1 MSGAIT
7 HSAFSRIGQLASLPR
22 VHAAFQWFHL
32 HERRMMQWQQELV
45 SIAAPPFGESRRA
58 EWLAERFRELR
69 LQQVEI
75 DAVGNVLG
83 RYPGNRPRAGQ
94 RCVMLSAHIDTV
106 FPLHTPIAPFLEHNR
121 LEAPGA
127 CDNGAGV
134 AGLLAMAAALESCG
148 IELPGDLLFAG
159 NVGEEGEG
167 DLRGMRYLYG
177 DSPWRERIGANVV
190 LDGAGSEVAVT
201 QALGSRRFL
210 VTMKGPGGHSWTDAG
225 IPNPIVVLS
234 QAIAALSEVALPASP
249 RTTLNI
255 GTMEGG
261 SSVNSIPE
269 VAAARF
275 DLRSLE
281 AEQLVRLEVELH
293 RAVEDAILRANAS
306 VRTTHPKGTGAGPI
320 AGRGS
325 NAANSGTSGNSA
337 SSPASSSG
345 PLQFLIERIGDR
357 PAGRLADNSPLLE
370 ALFAV
375 DRHLGIRTEQRVAS
389 TDANIPL
396 SLGIPALSLGAGGD
410 GGGIHT
416 RGEWYDASGREL
428 ALKRIFLLLLLALD
442 HVALSP
448 AAAGQ
453 A

>member
-32 HERRMMQWQQELV
+32 HDRKVMQWQQELV

-75 DAVGNVLG
+75 DSVGNVLG
-83 RYPGNRPRAGQ
+83 YFPGNRSPAGQ

-106 FPLHTPIAPFLEHNR
+106 FPLHTPLTPLLEHNR

-148 IELPGDLLFAG
+148 IELPCDLLFAG

-177 DSPWRERIGANVV
+177 ASPWRERIVSNVV
-190 LDGAGSEVAVT
+190 LDGAGCEVVVT
-201 QALGSRRFL
+201 QGLGSRRYL

-225 IPNPIVVLS
+225 TPNPIVVLS
-234 QAIAALSEVALPASP
+234 RAIAAMSEVALPASP
-249 RTTLNI
+249 RTTVNI
-255 GTMEGG
+255 GTIDGG

-269 VAAARF
+269 FATARF

-293 RAVEDAILRANAS
+293 RAVEDAVLLANAS
-306 VRTTHPKGTGAGPI
+306 GRSTHNKGTGGGSTS
-320 AGRGS
+320 GRGS
-325 NAANSGTSGNSA
+325 SAGPNSGSNTSV
-337 SSPASSSG
+337 G
-345 PLQFLIERIGDR
+345 PVQFLIERIGDR
-357 PAGRLADNSPLLE
+357 PAGRLSDNSPLLE
-370 ALFAV
+370 ALHAV

-396 SLGIPALSLGAGGD
+396 SLGIPALSIGAGGD

-416 RGEWYDASGREL
+416 RAEWYDSSGREL
-428 ALKRIFLLLLLALD
+428 ALKRILLLLLLALD
-442 HVALSP
+442 RVAPPLG
-448 AAAGQ
+448 AASKA
-453 A
+453 

>member
-32 HERRMMQWQQELV
+32 HDRRMMQWQQELV
-45 SIAAPPFGESRRA
+45 SIAAPPFGESKRA
-58 EWLAERFRELR
+58 EWLAERFRELG

-75 DAVGNVLG
+75 DSVGNVLVC
-83 RYPGNRPRAGQ
+83 YPGNRPRAGQ

-106 FPLHTPIAPFLEHNR
+106 FPLHTPIAPLLEHNR

-134 AGLLAMAAALESCG
+134 AGLLAMGAALESCG
-148 IELPGDLLFAG
+148 IELPCDLLFAG

-177 DSPWRERIGANVV
+177 ASPWRERIDANVV
-190 LDGAGSEVAVT
+190 LDGAGCEVVVT
-201 QALGSRRFL
+201 QALGSRRYL

-234 QAIAALSEVALPASP
+234 RAIAAMSEVALPASP

-255 GTMEGG
+255 GTIEGG

-269 VAAARF
+269 FATARF

-293 RAVEDAILRANAS
+293 RAVEDAVLLANAPA
-306 VRTTHPKGTGAGPI
+306 RTTHNKGPGAGSTS
-320 AGRGS
+320 GRGS
-325 NAANSGTSGNSA
+325 SAPNSGSIGNSV
-337 SSPASSSG
+337 SSIG
-345 PLQFLIERIGDR
+345 PLKFLIDRIGDR

-370 ALFAV
+370 ALHAV

-396 SLGIPALSLGAGGD
+396 SLGIPALSIGAGGD

-442 HVALSP
+442 QVAQSLG
-448 AAAGQ
+448 AAGK

>member
-1 MSGAIT
+1 MPGAIT

-32 HERRMMQWQQELV
+32 HDRKMMQWQQELV
-45 SIAAPPFGESRRA
+45 SIAAPPFGEGRRA
-58 EWLAERFRELR
+58 EWLAERFRELK

-75 DAVGNVLG
+75 DSVGNVLG
-83 RYPGNRPRAGQ
+83 CYPGNRSRAGQ

-106 FPLHTPIAPFLEHNR
+106 FPLHTPIAPLLQHNR

-134 AGLLAMAAALESCG
+134 AGILAMAAALESCG
-148 IELPGDLLFAG
+148 IELPCDLLFAG

-177 DSPWRERIGANVV
+177 ASPWRERIGANVV
-190 LDGAGSEVAVT
+190 LDGAGCEVVVT
-201 QALGSRRFL
+201 QALGSRRYM
-210 VTMKGPGGHSWTDAG
+210 VTVKGPGGHSWTDAG
-225 IPNPIVVLS
+225 TPNPIVVLS
-234 QAIAALSEVALPASP
+234 RAIAAISEVTLPASP

-255 GTMEGG
+255 GTIEGG

-269 VAAARF
+269 FATARF

-281 AEQLVRLEVELH
+281 AEQLVRLEVEVH
-293 RAVEDAILRANAS
+293 RAVEDAVLLANAS
-306 VRTTHPKGTGAGPI
+306 GRTTNNKGGGPT

-325 NAANSGTSGNSA
+325 SAGPNSGA
-337 SSPASSSG
+337 SMG
-345 PLQFLIERIGDR
+345 PVQFRIDRIGDR
-357 PAGRLADNSPLLE
+357 PAGRLEDNSPLLE
-370 ALFAV
+370 ALQAV

-396 SLGIPALSLGAGGD
+396 SLGIPALSIGAGGD

-416 RGEWYDASGREL
+416 RAEWYDASGREL
-428 ALKRIFLLLLLALD
+428 ALKRILLLLLLAMD
-442 HVALSP
+442 HVAQSP
-448 AAAGQ
+448 AAASK

>member
-1 MSGAIT
+1 MSGAIA

-32 HERRMMQWQQELV
+32 HDRRMMQWQQELV
-45 SIAAPPFGESRRA
+45 SIAAPPFGESKRA
-58 EWLAERFRELR
+58 EWLAERFRELG

-75 DAVGNVLG
+75 DSVGNVLG
-83 RYPGNRPRAGQ
+83 CYPGNRPRAGQ

-106 FPLHTPIAPFLEHNR
+106 FPLHTPIAPLLEHNR

-148 IELPGDLLFAG
+148 IELPCDLLFAG

-177 DSPWRERIGANVV
+177 ASPWRERIGANVV
-190 LDGAGSEVAVT
+190 LDGAGSEVVVT
-201 QALGSRRFL
+201 QALGSRRYL
-210 VTMKGPGGHSWTDAG
+210 VTVKGPGGHSWTDAG
-225 IPNPIVVLS
+225 TPNPIVVLS
-234 QAIAALSEVALPASP
+234 RAIAAMSEVALPASP

-255 GTMEGG
+255 GTIEGG

-269 VAAARF
+269 FATARF

-281 AEQLVRLEVELH
+281 ADQLVRLEVELH
-293 RAVEDAILRANAS
+293 RAVEDAVLSANAS
-306 VRTTHPKGTGAGPI
+306 VRATHNKGAG
-320 AGRGS
+320 ATSGRGS
-325 NAANSGTSGNSA
+325 SAGANSG
-337 SSPASSSG
+337 SSMG
-345 PLQFLIERIGDR
+345 PVQFLIDRIGDR
-357 PAGRLADNSPLLE
+357 PAGRLGDNSPLLE
-370 ALFAV
+370 ALHAV

-396 SLGIPALSLGAGGD
+396 SLGIPALSIGAGGD

-428 ALKRIFLLLLLALD
+428 ALKRILLLLLLALD
-442 HVALSP
+442 HVAPSHGV
-448 AAAGQ
+448 AGK

>member
-1 MSGAIT
+1 MSGTIA

-32 HERRMMQWQQELV
+32 HERKMMQWQQELV

-58 EWLAERFRELR
+58 EWLAERFKELK
-69 LQQVEI
+69 LEQVEI
-75 DAVGNVLG
+75 DAEGNVLG
-83 RYPGNRPRAGQ
+83 CYPGSPSLRSAP
-94 RCVMLSAHIDTV
+94 CVMLSAHIDTV
-106 FPLHTPIAPFLEHNR
+106 FPIHTPIAPLVEHNR

-134 AGLLAMAAALESCG
+134 AGILAVAAALQSCG
-148 IELPGDLLFAG
+148 IELPCDLLFAG

-177 DSPWRERIGANVV
+177 VSPWRERIGANVV
-190 LDGAGSEVAVT
+190 LDGAGCEVVVT
-201 QALGSRRFL
+201 QGLGSRRYL
-210 VTMKGPGGHSWTDAG
+210 VTVQGPGGHSWTDAG
-225 IPNPIVVLS
+225 TPNPIV
-234 QAIAALSEVALPASP
+234 ALSRAITAMSAIALPAAP

-255 GTMEGG
+255 GTIEGG

-269 VAAARF
+269 FATARF
-275 DLRSLE
+275 DLRSLD

-293 RAVEDAILRANAS
+293 RAVEDAVVAANATGGSGKGS
-306 VRTTHPKGTGAGPI
+306 V
-320 AGRGS
+320 
-325 NAANSGTSGNSA
+325 
-337 SSPASSSG
+337 
-345 PLQFLIERIGDR
+345 QFLIERIGDR
-357 PAGRLADNSPLLE
+357 PAGRLGDNSRLLE
-370 ALFAV
+370 ALQAV

-396 SLGIPALSLGAGGD
+396 SLGIPALSIGAGGD

-428 ALKRIFLLLLLALD
+428 ALKRILLLLLLALD
-442 HVALSP
+442 HVS
-448 AAAGQ
+448 Q
-453 A
+453 ATGKL

>member
-32 HERRMMQWQQELV
+32 HDRRMMQWQQEMV
-45 SIAAPPFGESRRA
+45 SIAAPPFGESKRA
-58 EWLAERFRELR
+58 EWLAERFRELG

-75 DAVGNVLG
+75 DSVGNVLG
-83 RYPGNRPRAGQ
+83 CYPGNRSRAGQ

-106 FPLHTPIAPFLEHNR
+106 FPLHTPIAPLLEHNR

-134 AGLLAMAAALESCG
+134 AGLLAMAAALENCG
-148 IELPGDLLFAG
+148 IELPCDLLFAG

-177 DSPWRERIGANVV
+177 ASPWRERIGANVV
-190 LDGAGSEVAVT
+190 LDGAGSEVVVT
-201 QALGSRRFL
+201 QALGSRRYL

-225 IPNPIVVLS
+225 TPNPIVVLS
-234 QAIAALSEVALPASP
+234 RAIAIMSEVALPASP

-269 VAAARF
+269 FATARF

-293 RAVEDAILRANAS
+293 RAVEDAVLLANAS
-306 VRTTHPKGTGAGPI
+306 VRTTHNKGMAAGST
-320 AGRGS
+320 ASRGS
-325 NAANSGTSGNSA
+325 SASNSGSTG
-337 SSPASSSG
+337 SSASSSG
-345 PLQFLIERIGDR
+345 PLQFLIDRIGDR

-370 ALFAV
+370 ALQAV

-396 SLGIPALSLGAGGD
+396 SLGIPALSIGAGGD

-428 ALKRIFLLLLLALD
+428 ALKRILLLLLLALD
-442 HVALSP
+442 QVAPSL
-448 AAAGQ
+448 AADGKA
-453 A
+453 

>member
-58 EWLAERFRELR
+58 EWLAERFHELR

-75 DAVGNVLG
+75 DSVGNVLG
-83 RYPGNRPRAGQ
+83 CYPGNRSRSGQ

-106 FPLHTPIAPFLEHNR
+106 FPLHTPIAPLLEHNR

-134 AGLLAMAAALESCG
+134 AGLLAVAAALESCG
-148 IELPGDLLFAG
+148 IELPCDLLFAG

-177 DSPWRERIGANVV
+177 ASPWRERIGANVV
-190 LDGAGSEVAVT
+190 LDGAGSEVVVT

-225 IPNPIVVLS
+225 VPNPIVVLS
-234 QAIAALSEVALPASP
+234 RAIAALSEVALPVSP

-269 VAAARF
+269 FATARF

-293 RAVEDAILRANAS
+293 RAVEDAVLVANTSGRATAN
-306 VRTTHPKGTGAGPI
+306 KAGST
-320 AGRGS
+320 AGRGPGGS
-325 NAANSGTSGNSA
+325 SAPGT
-337 SSPASSSG
+337 G

-357 PAGRLADNSPLLE
+357 PAGRLADSSPLLD
-370 ALFAV
+370 ALHAV
-375 DRHLGIRTEQRVAS
+375 DRHLGIRTEQRIAS

-396 SLGIPALSLGAGGD
+396 SLGIPALSIGAGGD

-416 RGEWYDASGREL
+416 RGEWYDAGGREL
-428 ALKRIFLLLLLALD
+428 ALKRILLLLLLALD
-442 HVALSP
+442 HVAPSP
-448 AAAGQ
+448 GTAGK

>member
-1 MSGAIT
+1 MSGALT

-32 HERRMMQWQQELV
+32 HDRRMMQWQQELV

-58 EWLAERFRELR
+58 EWLAERFRELG

-75 DAVGNVLG
+75 DSVGNVLG
-83 RYPGNRPRAGQ
+83 CYPGKRSRAEQ

-106 FPLHTPIAPFLEHNR
+106 FPLHTPIAPVLEHNR

-134 AGLLAMAAALESCG
+134 AGLLAVAAALECSG
-148 IELPGDLLFAG
+148 IELPCDLLFAG

-177 DSPWRERIGANVV
+177 ASPWRDRIGANVV
-190 LDGAGSEVAVT
+190 LDGAGSEIVVT

-225 IPNPIVVLS
+225 LPNPIVVLS
-234 QAIAALSEVALPASP
+234 RAIAALSEVALPASP

-269 VAAARF
+269 FAAARF

-293 RAVEDAILRANAS
+293 RAVEDAVLVANAS
-306 VRTTHPKGTGAGPI
+306 GRTTSHKGTGPT

-325 NAANSGTSGNSA
+325 SAPAGSSGNSA
-337 SSPASSSG
+337 SSIG
-345 PLQFLIERIGDR
+345 PLQLLIERIGDR
-357 PAGRLADNSPLLE
+357 PAGRLADNAPLLE
-370 ALFAV
+370 ALHAV

-396 SLGIPALSLGAGGD
+396 SLGIPALSIGAGGD

-428 ALKRIFLLLLLALD
+428 ALKRILLLLLLALD
-442 HVALSP
+442 QVAPSLGD
-448 AAAGQ
+448 AGK

>member
-1 MSGAIT
+1 MPGAIT

-32 HERRMMQWQQELV
+32 HDRKLMQWQQELV
-45 SIAAPPFGESRRA
+45 SIAAPPFGESKRA
-58 EWLAERFRELR
+58 EWLAERFHELG

-75 DAVGNVLG
+75 DSVGNVLG
-83 RYPGNRPRAGQ
+83 CYPGNPSRAGQ

-106 FPLHTPIAPFLEHNR
+106 FPLHTPIAPLLEHNR

-134 AGLLAMAAALESCG
+134 AGLLAMAAALESCA

-177 DSPWRERIGANVV
+177 ASPWRERIGANIV
-190 LDGAGSEVAVT
+190 LDGAGCEVVVT
-201 QALGSRRFL
+201 QALGSRRYL

-225 IPNPIVVLS
+225 TPNPIVVLS
-234 QAIAALSEVALPASP
+234 RAIAAMSEVALPASP

-255 GTMEGG
+255 GTIEGG

-269 VAAARF
+269 FATARF

-293 RAVEDAILRANAS
+293 RAVEDAVLLANAS
-306 VRTTHPKGTGAGPI
+306 GRTTHHKGTGAGPTSS
-320 AGRGS
+320 RGS
-325 NAANSGTSGNSA
+325 SGNSG
-337 SSPASSSG
+337 SSAG
-345 PLQFLIERIGDR
+345 PRVGPVEFLIDRIGDR
-357 PAGRLADNSPLLE
+357 PAGCLADNSPLLE
-370 ALFAV
+370 ALHAV
-375 DRHLGIRTEQRVAS
+375 DRHLGIRTEKRVAS

-396 SLGIPALSLGAGGD
+396 SLGIPALSIGAGGD

-428 ALKRIFLLLLLALD
+428 ALKRILLLLLLALD
-442 HVALSP
+442 HVAPSSLAP
-448 AAAGQ
+448 GKA
-453 A
+453 